1 MKQVLADLRDGEV
14 QVHDVPVPASRP
26 GFVLVR
32 NQYSL
37 ISAGTEGA
45 TLKLG
50 RMSAVEKARAR
61 PEQR

>member
-1 MKQVLADLRDGEV
+1 MKQILADLRAGAV
-14 QVHDVPVPASRP
+14 QVRDVPAPAPRA

-32 NQYSL
+32 NLHSL

-50 RMSAVEKARAR
+50 RMSAMDKARAR
-61 PEQR
+61 PSRR

>member
-1 MKQVLADLRDGEV
+1 MKQVLADLRDGAV
-14 QVHDVPVPASRP
+14 QVREVPAPAPRA

-32 NQYSL
+32 NRHSL

-50 RMSAVEKARAR
+50 KMSPIDKARAR
-61 PEQR
+61 LAT